1 MKMFLL
7 LLVVGQ
13 TFLQFSYSQTVPRWR
28 TLPNSPTSAGKH
40 EDIFF
45 INANVGWLG
54 ASLRQLYKTTNGG
67 GTWQLKYTHPA
78 GIRSIGFADSVCGW
92 MGSLDSSN
100 SLYSTTDGGNSWVR
114 VDNFTGLRPAGI
126 CGIWVFNQ
134 DIVFALGRYF
144 GPPRF
149 LKTTNRGN
157 SWEVSDLSSLAFG
170 LVDCYFLTPDSGFI
184 VGARGNSFSTGVA
197 VVLFTS
203 NGGVSWITK
212 FVGSRSG
219 EICWK
224 MSFPSP
230 NVGFISI
237 ASSVNMRS
245 RYFLQ
250 TTDRGV
256 TWQERLFLANSN
268 YLVEG
273 VGFATENVGWMG
285 GDFTTYE
292 TSDGG
297 STWFPATFGRSINRF
312 RMLSDTLGY
321 ACGER
326 VYKFSRD
333 STVVNVD
340 NIEDSPRKFRL
351 EQNYPNPFNPTT
363 TIRFDIALEGL
374 VSLKVFD
381 TLGKQVGILVDEK
394 LQMGSYSRVLDA
406 VSLPSGVY
414 FYRLIAG
421 RNVETKKMI
430 LIR

>member
-13 TFLQFSYSQTVPRWR
+13 TFLQFSQSQTEPRWR
-28 TLPNSPTSAGKH
+28 VLPNSPMATGKH
-40 EDIFF
+40 DDIFF

-54 ASLRQLYKTTNGG
+54 ASSRRVYKTTDGG

-78 GIRSIGFADSVCGW
+78 GIRSIGFADSLYGW
-92 MGSLDSSN
+92 MGSLDSAN
-100 SLYSTTDGGNSWVR
+100 SLYSTTDGGSTWTR
-114 VDNFTGLRPAGI
+114 VNFTGLRPAGI
-126 CGIWVFNQ
+126 CGIWVFSR
-134 DIVFALGRYF
+134 DIIFASGKYS
-144 GPPRF
+144 GSPRF
-149 LKTTNRGN
+149 VKSTNRGT

-184 VGARGNSFSTGVA
+184 VGTRGNSPSSSVA

-203 NGGVSWITK
+203 NGGASWITK
-212 FVGSRSG
+212 FTGSRSG

-224 MSFPSP
+224 ISFPTS
-230 NVGFISI
+230 NVGYISI
-237 ASSVNMRS
+237 FSSANMRS

-268 YLVEG
+268 YFVEG
-273 VGFATENVGWMG
+273 IGFATENLGWMG
-285 GDFTTYE
+285 GDVTTYE

-297 STWFPATFGRSINRF
+297 STWSPSVLGRYINRF
-312 RMLSDTLGY
+312 RGLGDTLGY

-333 STVVNVD
+333 STIVD
-340 NIEDSPRKFRL
+340 VKSTENSLRQFRL

-363 TIRFDIALEGL
+363 TIRFDIMQEGL

-381 TLGKQVGILVDEK
+381 ILGKQVGILVDEK
-394 LQMGSYSRVLDA
+394 LQPGSYSRVLDA
-406 VSLPSGVY
+406 VSLPSGLY

-421 RNVETKKMI
+421 GNVRTKKMI